1 MKLVAVILYVKIR
14 RKEIIATITYDEEPV
29 RRQSCPA
36 CQFNK
41 KSNQKVEEKLF
52 LFSLH
57 VNFETLQ
64 T

>member
-1 MKLVAVILYVKIR
+1 MNRRSHLYVKIR

-29 RRQSCPA
+29 RRQSA